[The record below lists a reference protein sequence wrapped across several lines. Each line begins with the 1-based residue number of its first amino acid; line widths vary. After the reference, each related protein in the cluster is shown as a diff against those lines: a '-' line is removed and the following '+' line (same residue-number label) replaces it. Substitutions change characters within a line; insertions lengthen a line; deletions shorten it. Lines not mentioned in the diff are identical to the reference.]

1 MVLEVPPPQFDK
13 AKRQHCFELTGAPEF
28 RQAPFRVGEAYSPFK
43 PGTEEEKIYQDFC
56 AAFLEKAASYFS
68 GQLPLATFLKR
79 LTVSWELGEL
89 EEDLL
94 LGSRLELVWI
104 PARILFQSG
113 RYEMVWRLVDVH
125 EFSGL
130 DEEELPPVTEGS
142 GGGLPV
148 SMEEVVETTGI
159 PFESAAGPLS
169 PREAAR
175 KKVREARLRVA
186 VAQLRAERLAAN
198 YFDKYGSFEEIGED
212 SDSDLS
218 MDSDP
223 EITAALLRKNIG

>member
-13 AKRQHCFELTGAPEF
+13 IKRQHTFELTGAPEF
-28 RQAPFRVGEAYSPFK
+28 RQGPFRVGEAYSPFK
-43 PGTEEEKIYQDFC
+43 PGTEEEKNYHDFC
-56 AAFLEKAASYFS
+56 AAFLEKAATYFN

-79 LTVSWELGEL
+79 LVVSWEIGEL
-89 EEDLL
+89 EEDLHL
-94 LGSRLELVWI
+94 FPRLELVWI

-113 RYEMVWRLVDVH
+113 RYELVWQLLQVH

-130 DEEELPPVTEGS
+130 DEEELPAIA
-142 GGGLPV
+142 GGGEGLPV

-159 PFESAAGPLS
+159 PFESAAGPVS
-169 PREAAR
+169 ARAAAR

-186 VAQLRAERLAAN
+186 IAQLRAERLAAN
-198 YFDKYGSFEEIGED
+198 YFDKYGTFDEVGED